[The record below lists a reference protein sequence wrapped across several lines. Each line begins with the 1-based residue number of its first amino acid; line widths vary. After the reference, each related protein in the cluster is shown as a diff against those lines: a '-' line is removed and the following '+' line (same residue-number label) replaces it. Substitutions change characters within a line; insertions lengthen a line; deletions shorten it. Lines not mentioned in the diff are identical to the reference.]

1 MCPAI
6 NPDLSFPS
14 VKSNYGVALLDRLT
28 KSVLG
33 IPTPETEL
41 KPQKLKEHFEGA
53 LYELFL
59 LKSRLQ
65 EKCSQMEVKCREDE
79 RSFRSAIERLKKD
92 LTDLSQQFCKL
103 DTEVHMVSGKL
114 VHLGDQLERKN
125 LPRKR
130 IEEARD
136 LILEFYKFWGFG
148 GGSVTN
154 VVSTQSDEAQL
165 LEAATRFKNLSS
177 LCLEL
182 PDDERFL
189 NAKQRVTV
197 ACQHLDTALLERF
210 RANFLAGNVETMKSI
225 ADVLL
230 LSKNYS
236 QCAEILVEETVK
248 TINPNK
254 ISFKDITKCLVSSEK
269 LIMTL
274 FLRPDSV
281 LMQLMHSLFTTKLK
295 VYLSNHMK
303 EELNAQAFL
312 TNLYNEYRN
321 VEKLVVELSNELTL
335 ITDPMQLSKLFREL
349 FAPYLVDYMKQESD
363 WLTERLTGHLEHYYQ
378 SQRHQKRALNVSG
391 LAELRR
397 DLQAKFHITGGDRSQ
412 NDYDISLLSE
422 EVAVNIIEDIRRAA
436 KRCLLLSQPT
446 AIPDNGKFIFNCLY
460 HYLIVEHVDYGVTI
474 GLHGLNIADPRS
486 SNPNLVFFSIIH
498 EATSIFHFFEKT
510 IDESILPMI
519 ITNPSYASEISVK
532 RNELKQDLEGKF
544 CTGLE
549 KCLNLAISR
558 VQYLL
563 SSEQRKTDFRPDIN
577 ANSGI
582 IAGNPPS
589 LACQHVVGF
598 ITHINRETHQHL
610 DGQNLKTFLHEFGM
624 KLNRTLVDHF
634 YNFTF
639 SDTGG
644 FVAMQDVTAYREI
657 AKHFESPTVNVV
669 FDVLFKLMNL
679 MLIKPENVQQVVQD
693 YLQSG
698 MPRDLLMNFIQL
710 RTDFKSAKLQNV
722 IQFKSTR

>member
-14 VKSNYGVALLDRLT
+14 IKSNYGVALLDRLT

-79 RSFRSAIERLKKD
+79 RSFHSAIERLKKD

-154 VVSTQSDEAQL
+154 VVSAQSDEAQL

-210 RANFLAGNVETMKSI
+210 RANFLTGNIETMKSI

-248 TINPNK
+248 FLCWTVYVYSLK
-254 ISFKDITKCLVSSEK
+254 ICSFDKVSSRK
-269 LIMTL
+269 LEDQYI
-274 FLRPDSV
+274 
-281 LMQLMHSLFTTKLK
+281 
-295 VYLSNHMK
+295 Y
-303 EELNAQAFL
+303 
-312 TNLYNEYRN
+312 YRISGN
-321 VEKLVVELSNELTL
+321 R
-335 ITDPMQLSKLFREL
+335 ITD
-349 FAPYLVDYMKQESD
+349 Y
-363 WLTERLTGHLEHYYQ
+363 T
-378 SQRHQKRALNVSG
+378 
-391 LAELRR
+391 
-397 DLQAKFHITGGDRSQ
+397 
-412 NDYDISLLSE
+412 
-422 EVAVNIIEDIRRAA
+422 
-436 KRCLLLSQPT
+436 
-446 AIPDNGKFIFNCLY
+446 
-460 HYLIVEHVDYGVTI
+460 
-474 GLHGLNIADPRS
+474 GLNR
-486 SNPNLVFFSIIH
+486 
-498 EATSIFHFFEKT
+498 
-510 IDESILPMI
+510 
-519 ITNPSYASEISVK
+519 
-532 RNELKQDLEGKF
+532 
-544 CTGLE
+544 
-549 KCLNLAISR
+549 
-558 VQYLL
+558 QY
-563 SSEQRKTDFRPDIN
+563 
-577 ANSGI
+577 
-582 IAGNPPS
+582 
-589 LACQHVVGF
+589 
-598 ITHINRETHQHL
+598 
-610 DGQNLKTFLHEFGM
+610 
-624 KLNRTLVDHF
+624 
-634 YNFTF
+634 
-639 SDTGG
+639 
-644 FVAMQDVTAYREI
+644 DVSHR
-657 AKHFESPTVNVV
+657 
-669 FDVLFKLMNL
+669 
-679 MLIKPENVQQVVQD
+679 Q
-693 YLQSG
+693 
-698 MPRDLLMNFIQL
+698 
-710 RTDFKSAKLQNV
+710 
-722 IQFKSTR
+722 

>member
-14 VKSNYGVALLDRLT
+14 IKSNYGVALLDRLT

-79 RSFRSAIERLKKD
+79 RSFHSAIERLKKD

-154 VVSTQSDEAQL
+154 VVSAQSDEAQL

-210 RANFLAGNVETMKSI
+210 RANFLTGNIETMKSI

-248 TINPNK
+248 TIDPNK
-254 ISFKDITKCLVSSEK
+254 IHFKDITRCLVSSEK

-349 FAPYLVDYMKQESD
+349 FAPYLVDYMKRESD

-391 LAELRR
+391 WLNFDETSK
-397 DLQAKFHITGGDRSQ
+397 QK
-412 NDYDISLLSE
+412 

-460 HYLIVEHVDYGVTI
+460 HYLIVEHVDYGVTL
-474 GLHGLNIADPRS
+474 GLHGLNIADPRNN
-486 SNPNLVFFSIIH
+486 NPNLVFFSIIH

-519 ITNPSYASEISVK
+519 I
-532 RNELKQDLEGKF
+532 
-544 CTGLE
+544 C
-549 KCLNLAISR
+549 
-558 VQYLL
+558 
-563 SSEQRKTDFRPDIN
+563 
-577 ANSGI
+577 
-582 IAGNPPS
+582 
-589 LACQHVVGF
+589 
-598 ITHINRETHQHL
+598 
-610 DGQNLKTFLHEFGM
+610 
-624 KLNRTLVDHF
+624 
-634 YNFTF
+634 
-639 SDTGG
+639 
-644 FVAMQDVTAYREI
+644 
-657 AKHFESPTVNVV
+657 
-669 FDVLFKLMNL
+669 
-679 MLIKPENVQQVVQD
+679 
-693 YLQSG
+693 
-698 MPRDLLMNFIQL
+698 
-710 RTDFKSAKLQNV
+710 
-722 IQFKSTR
+722 

>member
-6 NPDLSFPS
+6 IPDNLSFPD
-14 VKSNYGVALLDRLT
+14 VSNYGVALLDRLT

-41 KPQKLKEHFEGA
+41 KPHKLKEHFEGA

-65 EKCSQMEVKCREDE
+65 EKCSQLEVKCREDE
-79 RSFRSAIERLKKD
+79 RSFHSAVERLKND

-154 VVSTQSDEAQL
+154 VVSAQSDESQL

-197 ACQHLDTALLERF
+197 ACQHLDNALLERF
-210 RANFLAGNVETMKSI
+210 RANFLTGNVETMKSI

-236 QCAEILVEETVK
+236 RCAEIMVEETVK
-248 TINPNK
+248 TIDPNK
-254 ISFKDITKCLVSSEK
+254 IHFKDITKCLVSSEK
-269 LIMTL
+269 LIMTI

-281 LMQLMHSLFTTKLK
+281 LMQLMNSLFTTKLK

-303 EELNAQAFL
+303 QELNAQAFL

-321 VEKLVVELSNELTL
+321 VEKLVLELSNELTL

-349 FAPYLVDYMKQESD
+349 FAPYLTDYMKRESD

-378 SQRHQKRALNVSG
+378 HQKHQKRALNVSG

-460 HYLIVEHVDYGVTI
+460 HYLIVEHVDYGVTL
-474 GLHGLNIADPRS
+474 GLHGLNVADPRNN
-486 SNPNLVFFSIIH
+486 NPNLIFFSIIH

-510 IDESILPMI
+510 IDESISPMI
-519 ITNPSYASEISVK
+519 MTNPSYVNEISVK
-532 RNELKQDLEGKF
+532 RKELKQDLESKF

-563 SSEQRKTDFRPDIN
+563 SNEQRKTDFRPDIN

-598 ITHINRETHQHL
+598 LNYINRETHQHL

-657 AKHFESPTVNVV
+657 AKYFESPTVNLV
-669 FDVLFKLMNL
+669 FDVLLKLMNL

-710 RTDFKSAKLQNV
+710 RTDYKSAKLQNL
-722 IQFKSTR
+722 IQLKSTK

>member
-1 MCPAI
+1 
-6 NPDLSFPS
+6 
-14 VKSNYGVALLDRLT
+14 
-28 KSVLG
+28 
-33 IPTPETEL
+33 
-41 KPQKLKEHFEGA
+41 
-53 LYELFL
+53 
-59 LKSRLQ
+59 
-65 EKCSQMEVKCREDE
+65 
-79 RSFRSAIERLKKD
+79 
-92 LTDLSQQFCKL
+92 
-103 DTEVHMVSGKL
+103 MVSGKL

-148 GGSVTN
+148 GGIVTN
-154 VVSTQSDEAQL
+154 VVGAQSNETQL
-165 LEAATRFKNLSS
+165 LEAATRFKSLSS

-197 ACQHLDTALLERF
+197 SCQHLDTALLERF
-210 RANFLAGNVETMKSI
+210 RANFLSGNIETMKSI

-230 LSKNYS
+230 LPKNYS
-236 QCAEILVEETVK
+236 QCAEIMVEETIK
-248 TINPNK
+248 TIDPNK
-254 ISFKDITKCLVSSEK
+254 IHFKDITKCLVSSEK
-269 LIMTL
+269 LIMTI

-295 VYLSNHMK
+295 VYLNNHIK
-303 EELNAQAFL
+303 DELNSQAFL

-321 VEKLVVELSNELTL
+321 IEKLVVELSNELTL

-349 FAPYLVDYMKQESD
+349 FAPYLVDYMKRESD

-378 SQRHQKRALNVSG
+378 SQKHQKRPLNVSG

-397 DLQAKFHITGGDRSQ
+397 DIQAKFHITGGDRSQ
-412 NDYDISLLSE
+412 SDYEVSLLSE
-422 EVAVNIIEDIRRAA
+422 EVAVNIIEDVRRAA
-436 KRCLLLSQPT
+436 KRCLLLSQPS
-446 AIPDNGKFIFNCLY
+446 AIPENGKFIFNCLY
-460 HYLIVEHVDYGVTI
+460 HYLVVEHVDYGVT
-474 GLHGLNIADPRS
+474 LALQGLNIADPRS
-486 SNPNLVFFSIIH
+486 SNPNLVFFLIIH

-510 IDESILPMI
+510 IDESILPMVMS
-519 ITNPSYASEISVK
+519 NSSYANEISSK
-532 RNELKQDLEGKF
+532 RKELRQDLEIKF

-563 SSEQRKTDFRPDIN
+563 SNEQRKTDFRPDTN
-577 ANSGI
+577 ANSGLI
-582 IAGNPPS
+582 TSNPPS

-598 ITHINRETHQHL
+598 LTHLNRETHQHL

-634 YNFTF
+634 YNFSF

-657 AKHFESPTVNVV
+657 AKHFESPTVNLV
-669 FDVLFKLMNL
+669 FDILLKLMNL

-698 MPRDLLMNFIQL
+698 IPKDLLMNFIQL
-710 RTDFKSAKLQNV
+710 RTDYKTAKLQNV
-722 IQFKSTR
+722 IQLKSTR